1 MAQGILQPDGSKC
14 YSGVNCK
21 RHGAGNRV
29 ALATKAF
36 MSAAVIPENV
46 KFPPVIVPET
56 KLYQP
61 SNHINLCYN
70 GVSAQGDRVSSWD
83 DANYMVWENLEIDE
97 IDVSGV
103 LSTLFGCPREDIPQD
118 LFDLADA
125 IPLSDPSIYDVYGE
139 NDYYGQN
146 ITAELSPSA
155 NNKLLEWYWTQ
166 SNAKDSNGVLA
177 YCRSK
182 GFSTTGLDPLEA
194 IKGQLAQENPGRRNS
209 KVDKATKVIKENL
222 KLAQIAVPQKARL
235 DSVTP
240 TEAKPA
246 VQNAASIIG
255 VVYKDTNGY
264 SLVDGYHRFKG
275 ASAGSER
282 DGNFLVLS

>member
-21 RHGAGNRV
+21 RHGEGNKV

-36 MSAAVIPENV
+36 MSAAVIRENV

-61 SNHINLCYN
+61 SSHVNLCYN
-70 GVSAQGDRVSSWD
+70 GVSVQGDYVSSWND
-83 DANYMVWENLEIDE
+83 ENYMIWENLEIEE

-103 LSTLFGCPREDIPQD
+103 LSTLFGCPRADIPQD

-125 IPLSDPSIYDVYGE
+125 IPLSDPSMYDLYGE
-139 NDYYGQN
+139 NDYYGETM
-146 ITAELSPSA
+146 TAELSPSA
-155 NNKLLEWYWTQ
+155 NNKLLDWYWTQ

-182 GFSTTGLDPLEA
+182 GFATTGLNPLDA
-194 IKGQLAQENPGRRNS
+194 IKSQLAQENPGRRNS
-209 KVDKATKVIKENL
+209 KVDKATRVARENL
-222 KLAQIAVPQKARL
+222 KLSQVVVPQKARL
-235 DSVTP
+235 ASVTP
-240 TEAKPA
+240 VEAKPA
-246 VQNAASIIG
+246 VRNTASIIG
-255 VVYKDTNGY
+255 ILYKDANGY